1 MERHPISSSNLESV
15 GYDATTRTLEI
26 EFHHGGIYQYVNVPE
41 SVYRALLGAASAGS
55 YFHENIRDV
64 YPYQRVR

>member
-1 MERHPISSSNLESV
+1 MQRHPISSSNLESV
-15 GYDATTRTLEI
+15 GYDAATHTLEI

-41 SVYRALLGAASAGS
+41 SVYRALLDAVSAGS
-55 YFHENIRDV
+55 YFHDNIRDV